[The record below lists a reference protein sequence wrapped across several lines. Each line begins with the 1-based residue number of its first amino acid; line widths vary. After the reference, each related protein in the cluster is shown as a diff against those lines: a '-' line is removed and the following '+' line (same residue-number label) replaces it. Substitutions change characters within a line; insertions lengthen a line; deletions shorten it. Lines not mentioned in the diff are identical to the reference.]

1 MLFRWNL
8 RSCSKNILYR
18 RDTTTANTGGYATG
32 KYDVNCI
39 GMRNYKPGESNVVY
53 TSMEHKTPISITS
66 MLSIPYQ
73 LQIIKVSFIRMS
85 SHGVVE
91 AYTFDIWIE
100 KGCLA
105 RFVSDKCSICT
116 EIPRR
121 LRLHGPTHAPV
132 LRQTVYQ
139 MRPIFKPKGT
149 FGILRCDCPYKLLIF
164 TFTKYKVTERS
175 LMLKRAALYS
185 ISNVSAGPET
195 VLHRTCPLC
204 RDFTHRS

>member
-1 MLFRWNL
+1 MLFRWNW

-18 RDTTTANTGGYATG
+18 RDTTTTNTGECSTG

-39 GMRNYKPGESNVVY
+39 GMRNSKPGESNVVY

-73 LQIIKVSFIRMS
+73 LQIITVSFIRTS
-85 SHGVVE
+85 SHGVAE
-91 AYTFDIWIE
+91 AYTFDIWLE

-105 RFVSDKCSICT
+105 RFVSDKCSIRT
-116 EIPRR
+116 EIPHR
-121 LRLHGPTHAPV
+121 LRLHGPPHAPV

-139 MRPIFKPKGT
+139 MQPRGT

-175 LMLKRAALYS
+175 LMLKRPALNS
-185 ISNVSAGPET
+185 IWNVSAGPET